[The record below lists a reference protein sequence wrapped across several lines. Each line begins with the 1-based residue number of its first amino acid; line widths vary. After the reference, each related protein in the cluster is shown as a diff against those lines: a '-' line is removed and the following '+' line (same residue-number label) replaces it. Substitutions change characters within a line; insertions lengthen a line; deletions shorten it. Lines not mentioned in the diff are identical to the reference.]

1 MVVGGGGASNMELF
15 GTGTIFRLKTLVGG
29 AKIRETE
36 NIFYRLVCFYFKCL
50 EKKI

>member
-15 GTGTIFRLKTLVGG
+15 GTGTILRLKTLMGG

-36 NIFYRLVCFYFKCL
+36 NIFLQTGVFLF
-50 EKKI
+50 